1 MTDPAGIGLIG
12 VQTERRISW
21 LTFAFGLL
29 AGILIALFHSRIW
42 GLGVAIGGI
51 LAWLNFRWL
60 RRGLN
65 AFVAG
70 SAAQSGLP
78 KAEIPLSSYFLAAF
92 RYVLLGFAIY
102 VIFIYLNVPVLSML
116 VGLFALGAA
125 TVAASL
131 YEIFTPK
138 N

>member
-1 MTDPAGIGLIG
+1 MTESADAGLIG
-12 VQTERRISW
+12 SETERRIAW
-21 LTFAFGLL
+21 LTLVFGLF
-29 AGILIALFHSRIW
+29 AGSLIAGFHGRIW
-42 GLGVAIGGI
+42 GLGVTIGGI

-70 SAAQSGLP
+70 SAAQTGRL
-78 KAEIPLSSYFLAAF
+78 KAEIPLSTYFTTAF
-92 RYVLLGFAIY
+92 RYVLLGLAIY
-102 VIFIYLNVPVLSML
+102 VIFIYLNIPVLSML

-131 YEIFTPK
+131 YEIFKPTK
-138 N
+138 